1 MNSKQIRN
9 ELGSDMM
16 SKLHLSELH
25 ESYCFWINDVIH
37 YNLVKDYDNGN
48 SCREYGDFTN
58 CTGKWQLYVKKNVV
72 DEMQRGE
79 EAKITK
85 NKKIIMK
92 MSNLRKY
99 IGLFSI
105 FLIL

>member
-9 ELGSDMM
+9 ELGSDIM

-25 ESYCFWINDVIH
+25 ESCCFWINYVIH

-58 CTGKWQLYVKKNVV
+58 CTGKWQLYVKKCGGWNAKG
-72 DEMQRGE
+72 GE
-79 EAKITK
+79 GE
-85 NKKIIMK
+85 NHEE
-92 MSNLRKY
+92 RKDNNENE
-99 IGLFSI
+99 
-105 FLIL
+105 